1 MDKEVV
7 IKESQCSNCGT
18 VLESHFEFCPNCG
31 QEVESNSDLKSLF
44 THFLSDYFTFD
55 SKIIRSI
62 KPLITKPG
70 FLTLEYLKGK
80 RVHYIAPLR
89 MFIFLSIIFF
99 LILGI
104 SNQSD
109 IQQAD
114 NSALDD
120 KLWNQFFESWLPK
133 LFFVLLPLFALII
146 SMLYKKQKRG
156 MLTHFLFAFHF
167 HSSIFILGI
176 IYTLLS
182 YVFEAFSMQTVNLIL
197 LGLFSVY
204 LAFYLWRAL
213 RIVYSETRL
222 KTSWKFIVL
231 AFLYSILLVVSSL
244 ILLLLLS
251 YNR

>member
-1 MDKEVV
+1 MEKDKLENN
-7 IKESQCSNCGT
+7 QCLNCET
-18 VLESHFEFCPNCG
+18 NLQSSYVFCPNCG
-31 QEVESNSDLKSLF
+31 QELRSDSNLKSLF
-44 THFLSDYFTFD
+44 SHFLSDYFTFD

-70 FLTLEYLKGK
+70 FLTLEYLKGR

-104 SNQSD
+104 SNQSNV
-109 IQQAD
+109 QHVD

-182 YVFEAFSMQTVNLIL
+182 YVFVAFSMQTVNLVL

-213 RIVYSETRL
+213 RVVYFETRL